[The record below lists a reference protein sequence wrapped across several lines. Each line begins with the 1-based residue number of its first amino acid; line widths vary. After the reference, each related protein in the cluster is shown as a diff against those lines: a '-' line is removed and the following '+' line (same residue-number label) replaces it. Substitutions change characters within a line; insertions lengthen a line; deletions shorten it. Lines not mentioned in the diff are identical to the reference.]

1 MNGLCLRCTETHHV
15 RIRRVGKISNHD
27 CPTCGALLQGVASG
41 RGRPL
46 CRIAGFVVAPPGQTG
61 VQLDRPMHLIFRPG
75 ELGRRPRR
83 TGAGEPC

>member
-1 MNGLCLRCTETHHV
+1 MNGRCLRCTEPHHV
-15 RIRRVGKISNHD
+15 RIRRVDKISNHD
-27 CPTCGALLQGVASG
+27 YPTSGAPLQGVASG

-46 CRIAGFVVAPPGQTG
+46 CPIDGFVVTPGQTG

-75 ELGRRPRR
+75 EFGRRPWR